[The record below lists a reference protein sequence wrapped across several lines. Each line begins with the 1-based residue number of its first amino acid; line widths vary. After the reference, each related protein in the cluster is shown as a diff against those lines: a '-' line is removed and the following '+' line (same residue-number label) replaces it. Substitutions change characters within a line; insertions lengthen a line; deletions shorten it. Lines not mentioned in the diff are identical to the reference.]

1 MYQAFIVFVFIAF
14 LIGMTTES
22 ARRQNTNYHTSF
34 SITAGQN
41 INDYGGF
48 VSNWSKSNKTFTGTV
63 SDATLALPT
72 WVSHPGYISNYVV
85 TGTTYIYYVP
95 QSGFASNQLV
105 TFLSS
110 KGNTA
115 GINSSGILYNGATN
129 VGTVPAAV
137 PNGAVVLKL

>member
-1 MYQAFIVFVFIAF
+1 MFQSFIVFCFLAF
-14 LIGMTTES
+14 LISMATES

-41 INDYGGF
+41 VNDYGGF
-48 VSNWSKSNKTFTGTV
+48 VSNWAKANKGYTGAV
-63 SDATLALPT
+63 SDATIALPT
-72 WVSHPGYISNYVV
+72 WVSHPSYISSYVV
-85 TGTTYIYYVP
+85 TGTSYIYYIP
-95 QSGFASNQLV
+95 QTGFASNQLV

-115 GINSSGILYNGATN
+115 GINSSGTLYNGTTN